1 MAYGAEPA
9 GAAALAHTIYV
20 RPSRQLIAQSWHW
33 PASWHLAF
41 EYATAELVLAAAT
54 YVLYGLPLSGARI
67 AAQLSIECVKFRV
80 TRKGTSVYIAVLEF
94 TGPRTGP
101 DAPGPDGGCQQPRA
115 ADGLAVGLR
124 GSGRTFQLV
133 VFHGYMPAV
142 PVPVQNAR
150 LLSLFERAMHNKC
163 DNYETTHANIVHSD
177 DILQFPAQ
185 YLLVTALG
193 SAATNQIGLRIAL
206 NAGRIAHYRSPSAG
220 QNLTVGAVQGP
231 YPPPQLFGHP
241 GLPLDD
247 GQAFSCPCISTQ
259 TECPPRAVSGPL
271 ADVGHDKRQLL
282 PGSGSAFLLASL
294 AIANTNT
301 ALQSFARSISTLD

>member
-54 YVLYGLPLSGARI
+54 CVLCGLPVTKARI
-67 AAQLSIECVKFRV
+67 AAQLSIECVKFLVR
-80 TRKGTSVYIAVLEF
+80 RKGTSVYIAVLEF
-94 TGPRTGP
+94 TGPQTGP

-133 VFHGYMPAV
+133 VFHGYMPAI
-142 PVPVQNAR
+142 PAPVQNSWS
-150 LLSLFERAMHNKC
+150 LGLFERPMYNKY
-163 DNYETTHANIVHSD
+163 DNYETTPANIVHSD

-185 YLLVTALG
+185 YLPVKALG
-193 SAATNQIGLRIAL
+193 SAPTNQIGLRI
-206 NAGRIAHYRSPSAG
+206 GRIAHYGSPNAG
-220 QNLTVGAVQGP
+220 QVLTVGALQGP

-241 GLPLDD
+241 GVPLDD
-247 GQAFSCPCISTQ
+247 GQASSCPCISTQ
-259 TECPPRAVSGPL
+259 TECPGPSLCHCRTSGTARDSYCLDQAAHSSCRRWRSQIQTPL
-271 ADVGHDKRQLL
+271 CNHL
-282 PGSGSAFLLASL
+282 PGQYLH
-294 AIANTNT
+294 
-301 ALQSFARSISTLD
+301 